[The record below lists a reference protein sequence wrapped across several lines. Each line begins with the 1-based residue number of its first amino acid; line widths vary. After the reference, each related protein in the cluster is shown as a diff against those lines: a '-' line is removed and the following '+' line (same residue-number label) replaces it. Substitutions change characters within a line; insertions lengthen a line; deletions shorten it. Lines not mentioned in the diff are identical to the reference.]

1 MTGSEQGAVEAA
13 GVMAVAGKAAEME
26 VVGRVAVATEAAVMV
41 AVARVVVAWAVVE
54 RAAAEMVVAVR
65 EVAVRAAVR
74 AEAVREEGATVAAVR
89 VAGVTAVA
97 VRAAVTV
104 AAVTV
109 TVEEVTVEEVT
120 VEEATVEEATVE
132 EVRAAGV
139 SRPSPSPSPSQ
150 SHCRPHPGQHRPDLP
165 GQQLGAGAEP
175 TGHPLRAAAVT
186 GCQGAWTHW
195 QGHRSAA
202 GACPP
207 CFLPLAPPR
216 LNPEVCLH
224 LRRVPCCARIQNGSA
239 ATACQ
244 PTIAVLSRSW
254 VRWGP
259 IAPARPRTRADL
271 RSRWEL
277 GPQRPSEGS
286 SALFRLPRMATSRFF
301 HQLSPLARANAAPRG

>member
-1 MTGSEQGAVEAA
+1 MA
-13 GVMAVAGKAAEME
+13 AVAME
-26 VVGRVAVATEAAVMV
+26 GA
-41 AVARVVVAWAVVE
+41 
-54 RAAAEMVVAVR
+54 
-65 EVAVRAAVR
+65 RAAVR
-74 AEAVREEGATVAAVR
+74 AVE
-89 VAGVTAVA
+89 
-97 VRAAVTV
+97 VRAAERAVEAR
-104 AAVTV
+104 AAV
-109 TVEEVTVEEVT
+109 
-120 VEEATVEEATVE
+120 TVE
-132 EVRAAGV
+132 EVRAAGG
-139 SRPSPSPSPSQ
+139 SRPSPSPSLSPSQ